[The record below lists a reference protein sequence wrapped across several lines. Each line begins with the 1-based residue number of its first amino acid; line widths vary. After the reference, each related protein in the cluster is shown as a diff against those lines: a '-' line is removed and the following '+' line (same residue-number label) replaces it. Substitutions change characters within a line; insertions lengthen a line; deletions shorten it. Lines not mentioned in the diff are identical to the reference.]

1 MLIMFPNTQ
10 VLNLRYVYYS
20 AHTLTLDIVKCS
32 ARARNAEV
40 LPRLTEVRLLPGENI
55 IKDREKFDWVRT
67 FATLSS
73 VKAIQAWDIGPDYD
87 CFNPDYPNDG
97 CISDHYGP
105 DDNYDC
111 YPKALLPKVSAVTHL
126 TFINCVLNTKKL
138 LGFLEG
144 LRGLQSFIYHSP
156 REFSEPVEM
165 VHALLAN
172 SKHTLRTLRLRS
184 GGNAMSYAVTLVGF
198 DVMEELEIG
207 YDLLLDHR
215 GTNKVADM
223 LPRSIEEIRLS
234 RLYVRYHYDRAK
246 DDALEMT
253 LDNTERLPNLK
264 KFTIEVD
271 NINLGLQKELSPMCR
286 KCADVEIELT
296 FTA

>member
-10 VLNLRYVYYS
+10 VLNLRYMYYS
-20 AHTLTLDIVKCS
+20 AHTLILDIVKCS

-55 IKDREKFDWVRT
+55 KDCEKFDWVRT

-73 VKAIQAWDIGPDYD
+73 VEAIQAWDIGPDYD

-105 DDNYDC
+105 DNNYQ
-111 YPKALLPKVSAVTHL
+111 KALVPKVSAVMHL

-138 LGFLEG
+138 LEFLGG
-144 LRGLQSFIYHSP
+144 LRGLQSFKYHSP
-156 REFSEPVEM
+156 REFSELVEM

-207 YDLLLDHR
+207 YDLRLDHR

-246 DDALEMT
+246 DDVLEMT